1 MDGNAFLGQTLFR
14 TQPHEGVSSM
24 SPELAS
30 LNDAPRP
37 EAVRLMTTLVE
48 RSAWV
53 AEAALDA
60 RPFHSDEALTAALV
74 EIILDATPARRLAL
88 FNAHPELG
96 GRDAKTG
103 QMTLAST
110 GEQGRLGLHLL
121 TGEEASRLSQLNE
134 DYRKRFKHPFII
146 ALHRIPERAALF
158 ELFQSRS
165 KASAIEEHVTTLA
178 EITSVIRS
186 RSRAAFGL
194 PNLTV
199 PFN

>member
-1 MDGNAFLGQTLFR
+1 MDGNGFLRQTLIR
-14 TQPHEGVSSM
+14 TQSHEGVPSM

-30 LNDAPRP
+30 LNSAPRQ

-53 AEAALDA
+53 AEAALEA
-60 RPFHSDEALTAALV
+60 RPFDTDEALTGALV
-74 EIILDATPARRLAL
+74 EVILKATPGRRHAL

-96 GRDAKTG
+96 GRDARTG
-103 QMTLAST
+103 QMTVAST

-121 TGEEASRLSQLNE
+121 TGEEASRLSRLNE
-134 DYRKRFKHPFII
+134 DYRKKFGHPFII

-165 KASAIEEHVTTLA
+165 KASVIEEHVTTLA

-194 PNLTV
+194 TNLTV
-199 PFN
+199 PLN